1 MSEPDGPE
9 QREADNA
16 EYYEREADRIDQFER
31 DADESRDD
39 CHSNEFGER
48 IPHIIA
54 LTPVDSSP
62 VTDKIL
68 DAMKVLR

>member
-16 EYYEREADRIDQFER
+16 EYYEREDDRIDQFER

-39 CHSNEFGER
+39 PENWS
-48 IPHIIA
+48 
-54 LTPVDSSP
+54 
-62 VTDKIL
+62 
-68 DAMKVLR
+68 